1 MGPEEVIAHMINL
14 AINTT
19 YGVPGYIQ
27 DAAVWALAQGAE
39 MEEEIAAPF
48 RRRRALARSL
58 LDRQNIVTLVP
69 SGGAM
74 YLMLDIRATGLDGVA
89 FAETLLDEELIG
101 VMPGESFGTAA
112 AGHVRVALTVDDA
125 TFQDALSRL
134 LAFAARRARP
144 RAAAGR

>member
-1 MGPEEVIAHMINL
+1 M
-14 AINTT
+14 
-19 YGVPGYIQ
+19 
-27 DAAVWALAQGAE
+27 
-39 MEEEIAAPF
+39 
-48 RRRRALARSL
+48 
-58 LDRQNIVTLVP
+58 
-69 SGGAM
+69 
-74 YLMLDIRATGLDGVA
+74 A